1 MKVSKIG
8 NCTNHMLF
16 TIFIM
21 EKLVDTL
28 RLLTYEVFLKT
39 YYEKRK
45 KVIKFFTN
53 FYISYKSDI
62 KIFLKW
68 SINFF

>member
-1 MKVSKIG
+1 
-8 NCTNHMLF
+8 MLF

-45 KVIKFFTN
+45 KVIKFFSN
-53 FYISYKSDI
+53 FLYFPHKNDI
-62 KIFLKW
+62 KIILK
-68 SINFF
+68 

>member
-1 MKVSKIG
+1 
-8 NCTNHMLF
+8 MLF

-21 EKLVDTL
+21 KKLVDTL

-62 KIFLKW
+62 KIFLK
-68 SINFF
+68 